1 MLSHSDFRL
10 RPMTASDLELVLQ
23 WRNSDRVRNNMYT
36 DHIIRP
42 EEHRA
47 WFEKVSYEKR
57 SLHFVF
63 EYLGKPVG
71 VVNINQIDRTNNKC
85 SWGFYIGENNLPK
98 GCGSAMGF
106 FALDHLFS
114 SLGFRKVI
122 GEVFAFNE
130 DSMRF
135 HKRLGF
141 VEEGRLLRHLLKN
154 GVFQDVVTLAIFD
167 TDWHR
172 VKPTLVRN
180 FFDKD
185 AVTCEK

>member
-1 MLSHSDFRL
+1 MLSRRDFRL
-10 RPMTASDLELVLQ
+10 RPMTSSDLEMVLR
-23 WRNSDRVRNNMYT
+23 WRNSDRVRGNMYT
-36 DHIIRP
+36 DHVISP

-47 WFEKVSYEKR
+47 WFEKVSDEKR
-57 SLHFVF
+57 SLHFAF
-63 EYLGKPVG
+63 EYLGKPIG
-71 VVNINQIDRTNNKC
+71 IVNINQIDRANNKC
-85 SWGFYIGENNLPK
+85 LWGFYIGESNLPK

-106 FALDHLFS
+106 FALDYLFG
-114 SLGFRKVI
+114 SLGFRKVT

-130 DSMRF
+130 DSMKF

-154 GVFQDVVTLAIFD
+154 GTYQDVVTLAIFD

-172 VKPTLVRN
+172 MKPALIGN

-185 AVTCEK
+185 TTACEE